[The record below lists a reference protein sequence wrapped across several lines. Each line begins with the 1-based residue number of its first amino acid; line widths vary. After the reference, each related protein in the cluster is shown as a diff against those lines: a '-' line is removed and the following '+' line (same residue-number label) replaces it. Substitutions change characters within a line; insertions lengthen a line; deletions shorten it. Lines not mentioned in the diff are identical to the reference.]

1 MKNKTAMINNT
12 NQCVSPRGHGRKLT
26 AGLLLLAF
34 WAAATIPALAH
45 EDHSQHTQPAGGHE
59 DHSQHAQPANS
70 SQQAAPSVDAP
81 MPAASKEITIGSMKV
96 SLMPEYDSTSVLVV
110 YEGKFLNREAF
121 PREVLFFLPLG
132 VTKLTDVCS
141 LSPGGQHFCQLFD
154 IKPGSDKNLLNVKLP
169 YSDFFIDF
177 QYAPF
182 KAKPNSE
189 RDFTYAVESEYDI
202 KNLSVVIQ
210 SPYRAERFTI
220 DPAGGKEFEKEGYQ
234 NYRYELKDIK
244 KGERKLFHITYFKAD
259 DRPSVDAKFTAMSDT
274 HIFHGYTAAVIL
286 GAGVAGIGAL
296 LFLRRRKFPKQ
307 EGQS

>member
-1 MKNKTAMINNT
+1 
-12 NQCVSPRGHGRKLT
+12 
-26 AGLLLLAF
+26 
-34 WAAATIPALAH
+34 
-45 EDHSQHTQPAGGHE
+45 
-59 DHSQHAQPANS
+59 
-70 SQQAAPSVDAP
+70 
-81 MPAASKEITIGSMKV
+81 MPTASKEITIGSMKV
-96 SLMPEYDSTSVLVV
+96 SLMPEYDSTSVLVIN
-110 YEGKFLNREAF
+110 EGKFFNREAF

-154 IKPGSDKNLLNVKLP
+154 IKQGADKNLLNVKLP

-189 RDFTYAVESEYDI
+189 RDFTYTVESDYDI

-210 SPYRAERFTI
+210 QPYRAERFTI

-234 NYRYELKDIK
+234 NYRYELKDVK
-244 KGERKLFHITYFKAD
+244 KGERKQFRITYFKAD
-259 DRPSVDAKFTAMSDT
+259 DKPSVDAKYTGMSET
-274 HIFHGYTAAVIL
+274 HIFRGYTSVLIL

-296 LFLRRRKFPKQ
+296 LYLRGRKSPKKEEQ
-307 EGQS
+307 A

>member
-1 MKNKTAMINNT
+1 MKNKAAMGIMM
-12 NQCVSPRGHGRKLT
+12 QQYASPRGQWRKTT
-26 AGLLLLAF
+26 ASLFLLAF
-34 WAAATIPALAH
+34 LASVAIPALAH
-45 EDHSQHTQPAGGHE
+45 EDHSQHTQPAASHE

-70 SQQAAPSVDAP
+70 PQEAAASADAP
-81 MPAASKEITIGSMKV
+81 MPAAGKEITIGSMKV
-96 SLMPEYDSTSVLVV
+96 SLMPEYDTTSVLVV
-110 YEGKFLNREAF
+110 YEGKFFNREAF

-189 RDFTYAVESEYDI
+189 RDFTYAIESNYDI

-234 NYRYELKDIK
+234 NYRYELKDVK
-244 KGERKLFHITYFKAD
+244 KGERKLFHITYYKAD
-259 DRPSVDAKFTAMSDT
+259 DKPSVDAKYTAMSET
-274 HIFHGYTAAVIL
+274 HIFRGYTSVLIL
-286 GAGVAGIGAL
+286 GAGVVGVGAL
-296 LFLRRRKFPKQ
+296 LYLRRRRSPKQ
-307 EGQS
+307 EGQP